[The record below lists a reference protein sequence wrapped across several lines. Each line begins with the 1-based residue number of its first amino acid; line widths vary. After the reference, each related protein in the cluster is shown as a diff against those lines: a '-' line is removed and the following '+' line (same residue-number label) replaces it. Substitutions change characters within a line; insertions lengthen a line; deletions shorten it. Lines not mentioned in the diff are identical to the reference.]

1 MIPLERWN
9 TEHTFSFQA
18 KGYLVTT
25 VYPLL
30 LALVEHDV
38 SFVFQCVPA
47 WRHKSSEFIY
57 SCPQGPAILMWG
69 WL

>member
-1 MIPLERWN
+1 MRSREKRVQPFLYDSPGTLEHG
-9 TEHTFSFQA
+9 THVSVFHA

-25 VYPLL
+25 VYPLS

-47 WRHKSSEFIY
+47 WRHRSSEFIY
-57 SCPQGPAILMWG
+57 S
-69 WL
+69 